1 MNVSLFGL
9 GIIGTIW
16 ADHLAADGH
25 HVRGWN
31 RSPKTLPYFTP
42 DAPTAAEGAE
52 FLILVVADPPAV
64 QSVLDHIL
72 PVLKAGQTVIQS
84 STIDAESSRSFARQV
99 RATGAAYLEAPFTG
113 SKPAAEARKT
123 VFYTGGEPADLERAR
138 PLLSSLG
145 RAIVPIGPV
154 GAAASIK
161 LALNLNLALAAEA
174 LCEGL
179 AFARA
184 SGIDDET
191 FFSALR
197 LNAAWSGLAE
207 LKEPKLKAG
216 DYAPQ
221 FSLQHMGKDL
231 RLARA
236 AAPDR
241 PLPQLD
247 ALLGL
252 YRRGFE
258 QGWAADDFVCL
269 NRLLNED
276 GERRSGAPA

>member
-1 MNVSLFGL
+1 MNVSVFGL

-25 HVRGWN
+25 LVRGWN
-31 RSPKTLPYFTP
+31 RSPKSLPYFTP
-42 DAPTAAEGAE
+42 DARTAAEGAE

-64 QSVLDHIL
+64 QSVLDAIL

-154 GAAASIK
+154 GAASAIK

-191 FFSALR
+191 FFAALR

-207 LKEPKLKAG
+207 LKEPKLKAD

-236 AAPDR
+236 AAPGR

-247 ALLGL
+247 ALLDL

-269 NRLLNED
+269 NRLLNE
-276 GERRSGAPA
+276 APPT